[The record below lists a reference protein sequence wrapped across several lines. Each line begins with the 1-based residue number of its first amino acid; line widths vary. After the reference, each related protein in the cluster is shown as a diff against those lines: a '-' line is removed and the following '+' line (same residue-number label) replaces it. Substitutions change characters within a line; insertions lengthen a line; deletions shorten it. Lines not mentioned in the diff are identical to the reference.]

1 MSADPSLPD
10 RSPDVTCGPPS
21 TPGWVKALGV
31 VVFVLLVA
39 VLAGAL
45 LGGQHGP
52 GLHSGQG
59 AVAESP
65 ATVPPAG

>member
-10 RSPDVTCGPPS
+10 RSPDVTGGPPS

-31 VVFVLLVA
+31 VVFVLVVGVVA
-39 VLAGAL
+39 AAL

-59 AVAESP
+59 APRELSAVDAVS
-65 ATVPPAG
+65 